1 MKIPGI
7 EFKGE
12 PLRPLGEKEAV
23 RIIVTPLGKRVI
35 KRGAVATVIIGAVST
50 FAINRL
56 NARNGARTHV
66 GIVKD
71 ATEGRR

>member
-1 MKIPGI
+1 
-7 EFKGE
+7 
-12 PLRPLGEKEAV
+12 
-23 RIIVTPLGKRVI
+23 
-35 KRGAVATVIIGAVST
+35 VATVIIGAVST